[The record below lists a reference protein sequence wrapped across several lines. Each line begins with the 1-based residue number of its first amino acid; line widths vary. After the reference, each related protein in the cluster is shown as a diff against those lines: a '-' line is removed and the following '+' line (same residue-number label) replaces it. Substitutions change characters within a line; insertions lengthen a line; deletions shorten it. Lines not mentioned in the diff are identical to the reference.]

1 MFSLKNKIAL
11 VIGGAGKIGFEI
23 SCAMAAQGAKVYV
36 ASRSV
41 KLDSA
46 ISDIFSQ
53 LDIESIEM
61 DASKEVDVNRAVEQ
75 IGLNYGAIDIL
86 VNSSAWR
93 PLTKFMDDSIEN
105 WENSMKV
112 NSSAIFVPLRIIGR
126 QMAAKG
132 NGSII
137 NISSIYGICAPPM
150 SIYEDCDF
158 ETEPDYP
165 FLKAGCIGISKYF
178 SSYFAQKSVRV
189 NVIAPGGVSNNQPE
203 AFTRRYNERVP
214 MKRMATAKDIAGA
227 AVFLASDESSYVT
240 GIVLPVDGGWSAI

>member
-11 VIGGAGKIGFEI
+11 VIGGTGKIGFEI
-23 SCAMAAQGAKVYV
+23 SCAMAGQGAKVYV
-36 ASRSV
+36 ASRSI
-41 KLDSA
+41 KLDA
-46 ISDIFSQ
+46 EISDTFSQ
-53 LDIESIEM
+53 LGIVSIEM
-61 DASKEVDVNRAVEQ
+61 DASKEADVNRAVER
-75 IGLNYGAIDIL
+75 IALNHGAIDIL

-105 WENSMKV
+105 WEDSIKV

-126 QMAAKG
+126 QMASKR

-137 NISSIYGICAPPM
+137 NISSIYGISAPPM

-178 SSYFAQKSVRV
+178 SSYFAQQNVRV

-203 AFTRRYNERVP
+203 SFTRRYNERVP
-214 MKRMATAKDIAGA
+214 MKRMAAAKDIAGA

-240 GIVLPVDGGWSAI
+240 GIVLPVDGGWTTI